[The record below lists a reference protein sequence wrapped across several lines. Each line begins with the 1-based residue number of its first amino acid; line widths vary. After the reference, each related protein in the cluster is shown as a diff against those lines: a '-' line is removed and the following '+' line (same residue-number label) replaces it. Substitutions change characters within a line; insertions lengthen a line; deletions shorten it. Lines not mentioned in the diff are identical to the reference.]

1 MKWGEFTKAA
11 PEIAK
16 SAETL
21 LDKTGVLILGSLRK
35 DGSPRISPVEFV
47 FVDGDLQLGMMP
59 RSFKVLDLRRDPR
72 CSIHSTVT
80 DRMSTDGEFK
90 AHGRAVDIQDPKI
103 RKRYGETLYEKIGW
117 NPEGMDFGLFS
128 IELETAAFFSTEGE
142 KRFVKRW
149 RAGEKPHE
157 FEQGM
162 EGGDAAA
169 KEAK

>member
-1 MKWGEFTKAA
+1 MKWGEFKKAA

-21 LDKTGVLILGSLRK
+21 LNKTGVLILSSLRK
-35 DGSPRISPVEFV
+35 DGSPRVSPVEFV

-90 AHGRAVDIQDPKI
+90 GHGLAVDITDPKV
-103 RKRYGETLYEKIGW
+103 RKRYCEVLYKKIEW

-128 IELETAAFFSTEGE
+128 IELETAAFFFTEGE

-149 RAGEKPHE
+149 RAGEKSHE
-157 FEQGM
+157 FEQGL

-169 KEAK
+169 K

>member
-80 DRMSTDGEFK
+80 DRMATDGEFK
-90 AHGRAVDIQDPKI
+90 AHGHAIAIQDPKI
-103 RKRYGETLYEKIGW
+103 RKRYGEALYEKIGW
-117 NPEGMDFGLFS
+117 SPEGMNFGLFS
-128 IELETAAFFSTEGE
+128 IELETAAFFSAEGE

-149 RAGEKPHE
+149 RAGEKLHE

-162 EGGDAAA
+162 EGGDAGA
-169 KEAK
+169 K